1 MDSNENLIKSLEV
14 KIKILEIENQKLKS
28 AIDANNNEINEY
40 KSLIHSLSQHDSTT
54 VGISIP
60 FSHMNLEHK
69 IINLNFGW
77 KANNNG
83 RVNNDSKTFLK
94 ICGGSGWN
102 CTALGDKAL
111 IKGKINKWKIQL
123 RKKDS
128 DILFGIVPK
137 DINIESCENWRKGYI
152 TNSGNF
158 GKHNLGIYQAFNN
171 IKAVEGNI
179 IEIIVNLEKLE
190 LSFTLNGKDLGI
202 FCSNIIK
209 DIDYVPFVEIYKE
222 GDEVTLIQ

>member
-94 ICGGSGWN
+94 ICGGNGWN
-102 CTALGDKAL
+102 CTAIGDKTL

-137 DINIESCENWRKGYI
+137 DINIEACENWKKGYI

-158 GKHNLGIYQAFNN
+158 GKHNLGIYQVFNN